1 MSTPLFILRSRLL
14 SRLFGIRATL
24 WALDRLKENP
34 RLYATVLVGELFKS
48 RSPRYSCKLLE
59 ILAVLPDDLRE
70 TDDTLKRFFV
80 AEELN
85 SASVRDGLKV
95 CSAALKLCGG
105 ARI

>member
-14 SRLFGIRATL
+14 SSLFGVRATL

-34 RLYATVLVGELFKS
+34 RLYTTVLMGELFKS
-48 RSPRYSCKLLE
+48 RSPRYSYKLLE
-59 ILAVLPDDLRE
+59 ILAVLPDDVCE
-70 TDDTLKRFFV
+70 TDDTLKKFFV

-85 SASVRDGLKV
+85 SASVRDGIKV
-95 CSAALKLCGG
+95 CSSALRLCTG